1 VPLEE
6 EKLELKAQALLFV
19 FKNFGTLAIF
29 GVSWKLYT

>member
-6 EKLELKAQALLFV
+6 EKLELKAQALLLAIFE
-19 FKNFGTLAIF
+19 TLAIF